1 MTVKEVQER
10 LQNTEIKEIVYQQLF
25 QIRTKNGVMVSLT
38 FKNNDFNK
46 LIVEGKEPQATEIKK
61 LLGLI

>member
-1 MTVKEVQER
+1 MTVREVQEK

-38 FKNNDFNK
+38 FKNNEFNK
-46 LIVEGKEPQATEIKK
+46 LIVEGKEPQATGVRK